1 MVEDLL
7 YVHRSA
13 QLVFLDVLAEISF
26 RELVLL
32 LGSFLYIADDVLVC
46 GLVTTRMLGV

>member
-7 YVHRSA
+7 DVHRST
-13 QLVFLDVLAEISF
+13 QLVLLDVLVEISF

-32 LGSFLYIADDVLVC
+32 LGSFLNVAYNVLIC
-46 GLVTTRMLGV
+46 GLVTARMLRV